1 MSTLYLAHFGL
12 HEPPFSITPNPRYF
26 FAGGERGRLLEALTI
41 AVTTDEGITAVTG
54 AVGSGKTLLARL
66 LVARLSEMGWH
77 VAYLANPAF
86 APNEIVAAIAHDL
99 GVLAN
104 PDANG
109 ATSVAADPLPGAT
122 LLDRLNA
129 ALIARYQAGQRT
141 AVVIDEA
148 HAMTPAA
155 LDEVRRLAN
164 LETAQHKLL
173 QIVLFAQP
181 ELTTLLADPL
191 LLPLRERIVHRFTLS
206 PLPKM
211 TVAEYIA
218 FRLRTAGLAGE
229 NPFTQAALN
238 RIARAS
244 GGIARR
250 INLLADK
257 AMLSAFA
264 RGAKRVTPADVR
276 RAERELAWELPKGRF
291 VPPRFWRIALVLAVV
306 AVLAVAIVAIAHRDP
321 TWTHFADG
329 AASPASMP
337 LPKSPP
343 PSERE
348 RESEPSPVQQQPLQT
363 PVAPSPQ
370 STPPKPTAT
379 HERAA
384 PPTEMS
390 PVLATPPKKPET
402 PKPALTVENPHPK
415 AQRTGTNPVTNEEKH
430 ALSATPNPSGE
441 QTPKPAPQQA
451 TITQWQRHGYTYAIV
466 LDHWPTLAN
475 RARERRIDELRKQL
489 PRSFA
494 GYSLVA
500 HQPKN
505 QNEILILLGPFR
517 RAEEAGMMLPE
528 LPSALLLKEPRVVA
542 LTTLKE

>member
-276 RAERELAWELPKGRF
+276 RAEEELLWDEVRPQRAKRLRLAARLALLLLVAVALFASAFTPRHSNLGAWLAARWPISTVTPFPSGTASEAVAPAGENAPPARTPPAAETVQPAA
-291 VPPRFWRIALVLAVV
+291 VPPSRPQEAE
-306 AVLAVAIVAIAHRDP
+306 AVATTPPRSETP
-321 TWTHFADG
+321 Q
-329 AASPASMP
+329 PASS
-337 LPKSPP
+337 PKKPPPSPP
-343 PSERE
+343 PKK
-348 RESEPSPVQQQPLQT
+348 T
-363 PVAPSPQ
+363 APS
-370 STPPKPTAT
+370 
-379 HERAA
+379 
-384 PPTEMS
+384 
-390 PVLATPPKKPET
+390 
-402 PKPALTVENPHPK
+402 
-415 AQRTGTNPVTNEEKH
+415 
-430 ALSATPNPSGE
+430 
-441 QTPKPAPQQA
+441 
-451 TITQWQRHGYTYAIV
+451 
-466 LDHWPTLAN
+466 
-475 RARERRIDELRKQL
+475 
-489 PRSFA
+489 
-494 GYSLVA
+494 
-500 HQPKN
+500 
-505 QNEILILLGPFR
+505 
-517 RAEEAGMMLPE
+517 
-528 LPSALLLKEPRVVA
+528 
-542 LTTLKE
+542 

>member
-337 LPKSPP
+337 LPKTPP
-343 PSERE
+343 PSEH
-348 RESEPSPVQQQPLQT
+348 ESEPSPVPQLTLQT

-370 STPPKPTAT
+370 STPPKPTAARE
-379 HERAA
+379 HAA
-384 PPTEMS
+384 PPTETP
-390 PVLATPPKKPET
+390 PVPVTPPKKPEIL
-402 PKPALTVENPHPK
+402 KPSQMAANLQQKP
-415 AQRTGTNPVTNEEKH
+415 QRTGQTPAAKEKNRE
-430 ALSATPNPSGE
+430 LSTTSNLSTAR
-441 QTPKPAPQQA
+441 TPKPAPQQA

>member
-441 QTPKPAPQQA
+441 QTPKPAPQQT
-451 TITQWQRHGYTYAIV
+451 TITQWQRHGYAYAIV
-466 LDHWPTLAN
+466 LDHWTTLAN
-475 RARERRIDELRKQL
+475 RARDRRIDELRKQL

-494 GYSLVA
+494 GYSLIA
-500 HQPKN
+500 HQPQN

>member
-109 ATSVAADPLPGAT
+109 ATSVASDPLPGAT

-238 RIARAS
+238 RIARQRGDCAAHQFAGRQS
-244 GGIARR
+244 DVVCVCARR
-250 INLLADK
+250 KARDPGGCATCGAGVGVGTPQRPFRASPLLAYRIGPGRG
-257 AMLSAFA
+257 SGA
-264 RGAKRVTPADVR
+264 RGGHR
-276 RAERELAWELPKGRF
+276 R
-291 VPPRFWRIALVLAVV
+291 
-306 AVLAVAIVAIAHRDP
+306 HR
-321 TWTHFADG
+321 
-329 AASPASMP
+329 ASRS
-337 LPKSPP
+337 
-343 PSERE
+343 
-348 RESEPSPVQQQPLQT
+348 
-363 PVAPSPQ
+363 
-370 STPPKPTAT
+370 
-379 HERAA
+379 
-384 PPTEMS
+384 
-390 PVLATPPKKPET
+390 
-402 PKPALTVENPHPK
+402 
-415 AQRTGTNPVTNEEKH
+415 
-430 ALSATPNPSGE
+430 
-441 QTPKPAPQQA
+441 
-451 TITQWQRHGYTYAIV
+451 Y
-466 LDHWPTLAN
+466 LDTL
-475 RARERRIDELRKQL
+475 R
-489 PRSFA
+489 
-494 GYSLVA
+494 
-500 HQPKN
+500 
-505 QNEILILLGPFR
+505 
-517 RAEEAGMMLPE
+517 
-528 LPSALLLKEPRVVA
+528 
-542 LTTLKE
+542 